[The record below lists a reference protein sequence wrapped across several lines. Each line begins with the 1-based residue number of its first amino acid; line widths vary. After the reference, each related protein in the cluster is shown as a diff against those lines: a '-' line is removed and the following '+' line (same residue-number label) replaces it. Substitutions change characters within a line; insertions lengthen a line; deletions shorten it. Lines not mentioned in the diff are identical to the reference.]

1 MEDFPEWLLLGTA
14 AALGACLG
22 SFLNVVVYRLPRDL
36 SLSHPP
42 STCPG
47 CGQRIAPYDNVPVL
61 GWLWLRGR
69 ARCCKTKIS
78 VRYPLVELGGAFLA
92 VLVAE
97 SRVLVPGTEIGEGVL
112 AFWLYLSLALGL
124 VALAL
129 IDLEFMILPDSLTLG
144 GAALGFA
151 SSFVRSDVTPV
162 ASAVGAVAGFVA
174 IWLPF
179 IWGYERLRGQPGMG
193 LGDAKLLALAG
204 AWFGWIGV
212 LFALFAGALQGTLAA
227 IVTIAIKGKVD
238 EPEAVTREREELLA
252 AIEAAEGE
260 ERAEL
265 ERILA
270 EDPVGT
276 PPADGLLQARMP
288 FGPFLAL
295 ALLELTLFFGPITA
309 FIDAWL
315 DFE

>member
-1 MEDFPEWLLLGTA
+1 MDDFPAWLLLGTA

-22 SFLNVVVYRLPRDL
+22 SFLNVVVYRLPRDM

-47 CGQRIAPYDNVPVL
+47 CGKRIAAYDNVPVL

-69 ARCCKTKIS
+69 ARCCRTKIS
-78 VRYPLVELGGAFLA
+78 VRYPLVELGGAILA
-92 VLVAE
+92 VLITE
-97 SRVLVPGTEIGEGVL
+97 SRVLVPGADIGAAAL
-112 AFWLYLSLALGL
+112 SFWLYLTLALGL

-151 SSFVRSDVTPV
+151 SSFVRSDITPI
-162 ASAVGAVAGFVA
+162 ASAAGAVIGFLA

-179 IWGYERLRGQPGMG
+179 IWGYEKLRGQPGMG

-204 AWFGWIGV
+204 AWFGWVGIV
-212 LFALFAGALQGTLAA
+212 FTLFAGALQGTLAA
-227 IVTIAIKGKVD
+227 IATIAIKGKVE
-238 EPEAVTREREELLA
+238 EPEAVTREREELLT

-270 EDPVGT
+270 EDPVGA
-276 PPADGLLQARMP
+276 PPEDGLLQARMP

-315 DFE
+315 YLE

>member
-22 SFLNVVVYRLPRDL
+22 SFLNVVVYRLPRDM
-36 SLSHPP
+36 SLSRPP

-69 ARCCKTKIS
+69 ARCCKAKIS

-97 SRVLVPGTEIGEGVL
+97 SRVLVPGMEIGEGVL

-151 SSFVRSDVTPV
+151 SSFVRSEVTPL

-270 EDPVGT
+270 EDPVGA

-295 ALLELTLFFGPITA
+295 ALLELTLFFWPITA

-315 DFE
+315 YFE